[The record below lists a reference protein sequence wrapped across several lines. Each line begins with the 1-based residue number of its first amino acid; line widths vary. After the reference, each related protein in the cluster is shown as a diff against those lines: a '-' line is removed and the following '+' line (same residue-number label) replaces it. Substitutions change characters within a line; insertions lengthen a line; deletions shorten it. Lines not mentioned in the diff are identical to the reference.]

1 MDFQCEDPL
10 AVRGLLTKKMLSR
23 GYLSLNLFYAMYAHT
38 EEHIASYTDSLTEV
52 LEEIMI
58 AIDAG
63 RVRELLNDNVP
74 MPGFQRL
81 T

>member
-1 MDFQCEDPL
+1 
-10 AVRGLLTKKMLSR
+10 
-23 GYLSLNLFYAMYAHT
+23 
-38 EEHIASYTDSLTEV
+38 EEHIGSYADCLRGV
-52 LEEIMI
+52 LEELMI

-63 RVRELLNDNVP
+63 TVRELLNGNVP

>member
-1 MDFQCEDPL
+1 MHSLQ
-10 AVRGLLTKKMLSR
+10 GLLTKKMLSR
-23 GYLSLNLFYAMYAHT
+23 GYLSLNLFYDMYAHT